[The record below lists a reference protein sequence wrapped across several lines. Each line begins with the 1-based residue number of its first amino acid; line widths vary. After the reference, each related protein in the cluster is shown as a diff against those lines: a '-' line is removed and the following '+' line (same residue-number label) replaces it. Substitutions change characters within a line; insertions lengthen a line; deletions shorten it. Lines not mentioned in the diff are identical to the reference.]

1 MNLSKPCLAALI
13 SISLGALPAAAM
25 AIDLTALPGI
35 TVSTPTPYFF
45 SSSNGPKD
53 LILDNNFDTYWNGGA
68 YADHVQVD
76 FGAAYVFD
84 RIELYGNPGYVNN
97 FQVLASLDGVAWGVI
112 ASGSYHNESAL
123 SGTRK
128 FGAAFDFGGAGA
140 PTGRYLRYAQGSG
153 PQWAYLGELEVTGHL
168 PVAAAPAVPE
178 PEGWTL
184 MLAGLALIGVA
195 ATRK

>member
-1 MNLSKPCLAALI
+1 MQKIRNIAIIAHVDHGKTTLVDKMLH
-13 SISLGALPAAAM
+13 AAM
-25 AIDLTALPGI
+25 LFRDNEQTG
-35 TVSTPTPYFF
+35 
-45 SSSNGPKD
+45 D

-184 MLAGLALIGVA
+184 MLAGLGLIGVA

>member
-1 MNLSKPCLAALI
+1 MYASKFCLAALI
-13 SISLGALPAAAM
+13 STSLGAMPAAAM
-25 AIDLTALPGI
+25 AIDLTSLPGI
-35 TVSTPTPYFF
+35 TVSTPTPYYF

-53 LILDNNFDTYWNGGA
+53 NILDNNFDTYWNGGA
-68 YADHVQVD
+68 YADYVQVD

-97 FQVLASLDGVAWGVI
+97 FQVLASLDGTSWGAI

-123 SGTRK
+123 SGSRK
-128 FGAAFDFGGAGA
+128 FGAAFDFAAAGA
-140 PTGRYLRYAQGSG
+140 PVGRYLRYAQGSG

-178 PEGWTL
+178 PDTWAL
-184 MLAGLALIGVA
+184 LLAGLGLIGVA
-195 ATRK
+195 ARRK